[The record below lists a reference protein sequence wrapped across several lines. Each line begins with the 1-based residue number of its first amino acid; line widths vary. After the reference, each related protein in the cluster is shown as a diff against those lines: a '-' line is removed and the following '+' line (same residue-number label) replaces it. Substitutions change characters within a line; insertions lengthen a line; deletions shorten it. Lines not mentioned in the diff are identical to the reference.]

1 MLRVISTGMVLL
13 GLLAAAAPAQAQDQ
27 GFSISLGYFSPHGVP
42 GDSANPGNYV
52 FNANRCIDTSF
63 LCEPLLFDVDDFHG
77 ATIGGE
83 YLIGIG
89 KYVEAGIGAGFYQ
102 RTVPSIYEFV
112 TRPDGSE
119 IEQDL
124 KLRVVP
130 FTGTLKFVPTG
141 RDASFQP
148 YIGAGIAALR
158 WSYSETGEFVDAVD
172 GSIFRDSF
180 TAEGTE
186 VAPIIF
192 GGLRAPVGASMMLGG
207 EVRYQWAEDV
217 ELPADEFLGDRLDLG
232 GLTFQ
237 AILTWRF

>member
-13 GLLAAAAPAQAQDQ
+13 GLLAASAPAQAQDQ
-27 GFSISLGYFSPHGVP
+27 GFSVSLGYFAPRGENSRVS
-42 GDSANPGNYV
+42 GDV
-52 FNANRCIDTSF
+52 LNANRCIDTAF
-63 LCEPLLFDVDDFHG
+63 LCEPLLFDVGDFGG

-89 KYVEAGIGAGFYQ
+89 KYVEAGVGAGFYQ

-130 FTGTLKFVPTG
+130 LTATLKFVPTG

-148 YIGAGIAALR
+148 YVGAGIAALR

-172 GSIFRDSF
+172 SSIFRDTF

-207 EVRYQWAEDV
+207 EVRYQKADA
-217 ELPADEFLGDRLDLG
+217 ELPVDEFLGDRLDLG

-237 AILTWRF
+237 ANLTWRF

>member
-1 MLRVISTGMVLL
+1 MLRVISTGMALL
-13 GLLAAAAPAQAQDQ
+13 GLLAASTPAQAQDQ
-27 GFSISLGYFSPHGVP
+27 GFSISLGYFAPR
-42 GDSANPGNYV
+42 GDNSRVSGDV
-52 FNANRCIDTSF
+52 LNANRCIDTSF
-63 LCEPLLFDVDDFHG
+63 LCEPLLFDVGDFGG

-89 KYVEAGIGAGFYQ
+89 KYVEAGVGAGFYQ

-112 TRPDGSE
+112 TRPDDTE
-119 IEQDL
+119 IAQDL

-130 FTGTLKFVPTG
+130 LTATLKFVPTG

-158 WSYSETGEFVDAVD
+158 WTYSETGEFVDAVT
-172 GSIFRDSF
+172 SEIFRDTFS
-180 TAEGTE
+180 ANGTE

-192 GGLRAPVGASMMLGG
+192 GGLRAPVGASMMFGG
-207 EVRYQWAEDV
+207 EVRYQKADAP
-217 ELPADEFLGDRLDLG
+217 LPAEEFLGDRLDLG

-237 AILTWRF
+237 ANLTWRF

>member
-13 GLLAAAAPAQAQDQ
+13 GLLATSAPAQAQDQ
-27 GFSISLGYFSPHGVP
+27 GFSVSLGYFAPRGENSRVS
-42 GDSANPGNYV
+42 GDV
-52 FNANRCIDTSF
+52 LNADRCIDTAF
-63 LCEPLLFDVDDFHG
+63 LCEPLLFDVGDFGG

-89 KYVEAGIGAGFYQ
+89 EYVEAGIGAGFYQ
-102 RTVPSIYEFV
+102 RTVASIYEFV
-112 TRPDGSE
+112 TRPDDTE

-130 FTGTLKFVPTG
+130 FTATLKFVPTG
-141 RDASFQP
+141 RDAAFQP

-158 WSYSETGEFVDAVD
+158 WTYSETGEFVDAVT
-172 GSIFRDSF
+172 SEIFRDSF
-180 TAEGTE
+180 SADGTE

-207 EVRYQWAEDV
+207 EVRYQKADA
-217 ELPADEFLGDRLDLG
+217 ELPAEDFLGDRLDLG

-237 AILTWRF
+237 ANLTWRF